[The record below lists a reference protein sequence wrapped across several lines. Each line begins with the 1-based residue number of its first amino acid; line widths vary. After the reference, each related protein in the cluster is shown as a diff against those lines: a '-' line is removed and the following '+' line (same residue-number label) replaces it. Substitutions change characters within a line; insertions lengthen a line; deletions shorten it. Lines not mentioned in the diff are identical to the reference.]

1 MTLLVPPP
9 GYPRRAPATSAWVVR
24 AVAMFGGPSR
34 SPMKRG
40 SFGVVAGAP
49 VVVIRSPM
57 KRGSFTRCSKPS
69 GAAITAMR
77 SANGWT
83 SGGFGRCAA
92 WRAACESGGAGENI
106 TRQECFFVVPL
117 LCHGEQTGQNRVDCM
132 GMGRSKNQRVRTGW
146 YQAAHPI
153 LRSNPAGD
161 TTCRLHHPGEF
172 PGALLKRGK
181 ISYRKH
187 CCPHAG
193 GQQLLE
199 VA

>member
-1 MTLLVPPP
+1 MALLVPPP

-40 SFGVVAGAP
+40 SF
-49 VVVIRSPM
+49 
-57 KRGSFTRCSKPS
+57 TRCSKPS
-69 GAAITAMR
+69 GAAITARR
-77 SANGWT
+77 SANSWT

-92 WRAACESGGAGENI
+92 WREACESGGAGENI

-117 LCHGEQTGQNRVDCM
+117 LCHGEQTGQNRVDYM

-161 TTCRLHHPGEF
+161 TSL
-172 PGALLKRGK
+172 
-181 ISYRKH
+181 
-187 CCPHAG
+187 CPSAEK
-193 GQQLLE
+193 GQTRRLLE
-199 VA
+199 VR